1 MKSAQGLVDADGI
14 TNGLPEGNDTAMKT
28 KANRK
33 IITNKAQ
40 IDDRHAITGR
50 LLCWYTFLFIVFYAA
65 VFSPFWVY
73 GKACLWGTDGIN
85 QQLPTLTYSKQWYA
99 GVMQNLLQGNVEIP
113 YWSMEIGFGQNTFL
127 NAINIRFFNLLFAL
141 FPYSA
146 IEFFLLFR
154 VVLSL
159 YLTGIAFI
167 LYGRTRVRND
177 ADLLLGCMLYVF
189 SSFTIYF
196 AVRHTFFL
204 EMTITMPLMLLGVDQ
219 IYDGKWSPWFIFA
232 VALEG
237 LSNFYL
243 LFMITVP
250 AVVYAAFHFFELRP
264 QERSERGGLIRI
276 LLRHIVQYV
285 IGLCLAAISL
295 LPSILMVLGS
305 SRTSSQSGVS
315 MLHWRRNV
323 YLSFFRGIVGMEEI
337 GIYGFIALPSIAL
350 LGVLFLMRSKKRQ
363 DRLIAGQ
370 ILLYTLVYLVPV
382 LTMIF
387 SGLAGKTMRWC
398 YIFAFWTALGTAC
411 ILPKIRMDDGRGHR
425 ICLYALVA
433 YSVVYMAITIWKDA
447 TISVLLALVAIAF
460 VLYYALAVSKWG
472 RERKKLVTVMLFV
485 ILLVEVTTKSYQ
497 LYSPQYS
504 NYIASAA
511 ETGKLYEFAADNP
524 SDALDMVT
532 DDSVYRTDVLLKTN
546 IEKENQANYGMRNGV
561 NGISS
566 YYSYTNG
573 AIVNFSLDMG
583 NAEQAAMFKIKGLDE
598 RTVLNELVGVK
609 YATTFEDARNRIP
622 YGYKVIGS
630 RKKTLSTGT
639 VVNEYVYRNEYFLPL
654 AYSYDKCIT
663 RETFD
668 ALLPNQREQA
678 LLQGVLVET
687 EPVLEEAE
695 LSFDDQVVLDKE
707 AILEVVRK
715 IAKRSD
721 YLDIDGDVIRIKE
734 SKYSVSVPLP
744 GEFINKRGELSL
756 QCMGTS
762 YRSVNY
768 SKELAE
774 KQEEQGKS
782 RITTAALRRTARR
795 WNPSASATLTADC
808 GSLSDA
814 FVYQEASGQYYFG
827 ERDVLLNLGYGQ
839 TGSTLKLTFSA
850 TGEYSFDDI
859 ALILQPM
866 EDYPKKVEK
875 LRKNSASSVDISGNT
890 VTVRYNLDHSALACL
905 AVPYSLD
912 WSACVDGEKAELLQ
926 ANGMFMG
933 VMLPEGE
940 HTVVFRNRTRGFL
953 PGVIISLVSF
963 HALIL
968 IVVLKRRKRD
978 KTGPD
983 ASDAARRAVEADVT
997 GDVA

>member
-350 LGVLFLMRSKKRQ
+350 LGVLFLMRSKKTVHLEDTLYRY
-363 DRLIAGQ
+363 RVGQ
-370 ILLYTLVYLVPV
+370 PS
-382 LTMIF
+382 TMHNQN
-387 SGLAGKTMRWC
+387 
-398 YIFAFWTALGTAC
+398 
-411 ILPKIRMDDGRGHR
+411 IRMNLDILEIMENLRETMDPEKDRDDFEFLLLNH
-425 ICLYALVA
+425 
-433 YSVVYMAITIWKDA
+433 
-447 TISVLLALVAIAF
+447 VLLEAIKRVSAQEGPEKRECLALLRDYVHLHIPRLSACPSFRAEPRNRRIIME
-460 VLYYALAVSKWG
+460 L
-472 RERKKLVTVMLFV
+472 
-485 ILLVEVTTKSYQ
+485 
-497 LYSPQYS
+497 
-504 NYIASAA
+504 NYR
-511 ETGKLYEFAADNP
+511 G
-524 SDALDMVT
+524 LDGLGQT
-532 DDSVYRTDVLLKTN
+532 LLK
-546 IEKENQANYGMRNGV
+546 
-561 NGISS
+561 
-566 YYSYTNG
+566 
-573 AIVNFSLDMG
+573 L
-583 NAEQAAMFKIKGLDE
+583 
-598 RTVLNELVGVK
+598 
-609 YATTFEDARNRIP
+609 
-622 YGYKVIGS
+622 
-630 RKKTLSTGT
+630 KK
-639 VVNEYVYRNEYFLPL
+639 
-654 AYSYDKCIT
+654 
-663 RETFD
+663 
-668 ALLPNQREQA
+668 
-678 LLQGVLVET
+678 
-687 EPVLEEAE
+687 
-695 LSFDDQVVLDKE
+695 
-707 AILEVVRK
+707 
-715 IAKRSD
+715 
-721 YLDIDGDVIRIKE
+721 
-734 SKYSVSVPLP
+734 
-744 GEFINKRGELSL
+744 
-756 QCMGTS
+756 
-762 YRSVNY
+762 
-768 SKELAE
+768 
-774 KQEEQGKS
+774 
-782 RITTAALRRTARR
+782 
-795 WNPSASATLTADC
+795 
-808 GSLSDA
+808 
-814 FVYQEASGQYYFG
+814 
-827 ERDVLLNLGYGQ
+827 
-839 TGSTLKLTFSA
+839 
-850 TGEYSFDDI
+850 
-859 ALILQPM
+859 
-866 EDYPKKVEK
+866 
-875 LRKNSASSVDISGNT
+875 
-890 VTVRYNLDHSALACL
+890 
-905 AVPYSLD
+905 
-912 WSACVDGEKAELLQ
+912 
-926 ANGMFMG
+926 
-933 VMLPEGE
+933 
-940 HTVVFRNRTRGFL
+940 
-953 PGVIISLVSF
+953 
-963 HALIL
+963 
-968 IVVLKRRKRD
+968 
-978 KTGPD
+978 
-983 ASDAARRAVEADVT
+983 
-997 GDVA
+997 